1 MPQEKRKS
9 QVMWED
15 TMPAMLIIALAIEK
29 LSVLCYQHNITKQE
43 FIYPDPL
50 PDYGSGRYV

>member
-1 MPQEKRKS
+1 MLQEKRKS

-15 TMPAMLIIALAIEK
+15 TMPMLIIALAIEK
-29 LSVLCYQHNITKQE
+29 NSVLYYQQNIMKHE
-43 FIYPDPL
+43 FVYPDPL